1 MKRTYEVRDRADK
14 RAIREFMKREGQF
27 LLPMLELVEQTEV
40 AIDEVIQVMGRAT
53 IEAVLEMSAE
63 GVAGVKQAGRSRAED
78 DTVWYGRQCG
88 VVYLSDRKVRVERPR
103 LRRRGAGEGGEVEVP
118 AYAAMRRP
126 GAVADR
132 MLEVL
137 MAGVSTR
144 KYGRVIGEM
153 ADTVGVSKSAVS
165 RETVEAS
172 ERVLKELMERR
183 LDAWDLLVIYLDGIQ
198 MGSHHVL
205 AAVGVDSDGKKHVLG
220 VREGASENAE
230 VTSALLE
237 DLVERGLDPG
247 RRRLFVINGSKAL
260 RKAIEKVFGQ
270 RHPIQRCRN
279 HKLRNV
285 LGHLPKDQHP
295 QVKAAFRAAMKL
307 DAKQGE
313 QKLEQLARW
322 LERDH
327 PSASASLRE
336 GLSEMFTINRLG
348 LPPRLRK
355 CLGSTNL
362 IDSTSCFHA
371 RHALERVV
379 KRVYRI
385 DRSPEPADGPAPR
398 QLPSGTRLPRA
409 RVRGRLAEGGVHPA
423 GGQRGGA
430 RQQDAS
436 TREGA
441 ERRARALSCPL
452 LGGPH
457 LSTEGCGEPSG
468 QDLRRITRPESGTGS
483 CAGQRRGTGRS
494 EGGAGRCR
502 GGSQGAREGAGG
514 IACTARGD
522 QGGERSGPRD
532 PRLERGQD
540 SQSSSS
546 ISR

>member
-14 RAIREFMKREGQF
+14 RAIREFRKREGQF
-27 LLPMLELVEQTEV
+27 LLPMLELVEHTEV

-78 DTVWYGRQCG
+78 DTVWYGRQGG

-144 KYGRVIGEM
+144 KYGRVIGE
-153 ADTVGVSKSAVS
+153 
-165 RETVEAS
+165 
-172 ERVLKELMERR
+172 MERR

-247 RRRLFVINGSKAL
+247 RRRLFVIDGSKAL

-362 IDSTSCFHA
+362 IDSTHSGVRQKTRRVTHWKNGA
-371 RHALERVV
+371 MALRW
-379 KRVYRI
+379 
-385 DRSPEPADGPAPR
+385 AA
-398 QLPSGTRLPRA
+398 
-409 RVRGRLAEGGVHPA
+409 
-423 GGQRGGA
+423 
-430 RQQDAS
+430 AS
-436 TREGA
+436 FVE
-441 ERRARALSCPL
+441 
-452 LGGPH
+452 
-457 LSTEGCGEPSG
+457 TEKSY
-468 QDLRRITRPESGTGS
+468 RRIIGYDQLWMLRAHLDDHEPVAEMRK
-483 CAGQRRGTGRS
+483 AG
-494 EGGAGRCR
+494 
-502 GGSQGAREGAGG
+502 
-514 IACTARGD
+514 
-522 QGGERSGPRD
+522 
-532 PRLERGQD
+532 
-540 SQSSSS
+540 
-546 ISR
+546 

>member
-14 RAIREFMKREGQF
+14 RAIREFLKREGQF

-78 DTVWYGRQCG
+78 DTVWYGRQGG

-230 VTSALLE
+230 VSSALLE

-247 RRRLFVINGSKAL
+247 RRRLFVIDGSKAL

-362 IDSTSCFHA
+362 IDSTHSGVRQKTRRVTNWKNGA
-371 RHALERVV
+371 MALRWAGP
-379 KRVYRI
+379 
-385 DRSPEPADGPAPR
+385 RSWRPRRATGGSSATTSSGCSGPT
-398 QLPSGTRLPRA
+398 STTMNRLPK
-409 RVRGRLAEGGVHPA
+409 
-423 GGQRGGA
+423 
-430 RQQDAS
+430 
-436 TREGA
+436 
-441 ERRARALSCPL
+441 
-452 LGGPH
+452 
-457 LSTEGCGEPSG
+457 
-468 QDLRRITRPESGTGS
+468 
-483 CAGQRRGTGRS
+483 
-494 EGGAGRCR
+494 
-502 GGSQGAREGAGG
+502 
-514 IACTARGD
+514 
-522 QGGERSGPRD
+522 
-532 PRLERGQD
+532 
-540 SQSSSS
+540 
-546 ISR
+546 

>member
-14 RAIREFMKREGQF
+14 RAIREFLKREGQF

-40 AIDEVIQVMGRAT
+40 AIAEVIQVMGRAT

-78 DTVWYGRQCG
+78 DTVWYGRQGG

-103 LRRRGAGEGGEVEVP
+103 
-118 AYAAMRRP
+118 
-126 GAVADR
+126 
-132 MLEVL
+132 
-137 MAGVSTR
+137 
-144 KYGRVIGEM
+144 
-153 ADTVGVSKSAVS
+153 
-165 RETVEAS
+165 
-172 ERVLKELMERR
+172 
-183 LDAWDLLVIYLDGIQ
+183 LLVIYLDGIQ

-247 RRRLFVINGSKAL
+247 RRRLFVIDGSKAL

-285 LGHLPKDQHP
+285 LGHLPKDQHA
-295 QVKAAFRAAMKL
+295 QVKAVFRAAMKL
-307 DAKQGE
+307 DAKEGE

-327 PSASASLRE
+327 PSAAASLRE

-362 IDSTSCFHA
+362 IDSTHSGVRQKTRRVTNWKNGA
-371 RHALERVV
+371 MALR
-379 KRVYRI
+379 
-385 DRSPEPADGPAPR
+385 
-398 QLPSGTRLPRA
+398 
-409 RVRGRLAEGGVHPA
+409 
-423 GGQRGGA
+423 
-430 RQQDAS
+430 
-436 TREGA
+436 
-441 ERRARALSCPL
+441 
-452 LGGPH
+452 
-457 LSTEGCGEPSG
+457 
-468 QDLRRITRPESGTGS
+468 
-483 CAGQRRGTGRS
+483 
-494 EGGAGRCR
+494 
-502 GGSQGAREGAGG
+502 
-514 IACTARGD
+514 
-522 QGGERSGPRD
+522 
-532 PRLERGQD
+532 
-540 SQSSSS
+540 
-546 ISR
+546 

>member
-14 RAIREFMKREGQF
+14 RAIREFLKREGQF

-78 DTVWYGRQCG
+78 DTVWYGRQG
-88 VVYLSDRKVRVERPR
+88 GMVYLSDRKVRVERPR

-137 MAGVSTR
+137 MAG
-144 KYGRVIGEM
+144 
-153 ADTVGVSKSAVS
+153 VS

-247 RRRLFVINGSKAL
+247 RRRLFVIDGSKAL

-362 IDSTSCFHA
+362 IDSTHSGVRQKTRRVTNWKNGA
-371 RHALERVV
+371 MALRW
-379 KRVYRI
+379 
-385 DRSPEPADGPAPR
+385 AA
-398 QLPSGTRLPRA
+398 
-409 RVRGRLAEGGVHPA
+409 
-423 GGQRGGA
+423 
-430 RQQDAS
+430 AS
-436 TREGA
+436 FVE
-441 ERRARALSCPL
+441 
-452 LGGPH
+452 
-457 LSTEGCGEPSG
+457 TEKSY
-468 QDLRRITRPESGTGS
+468 RRIIGYDQLWMLRAHLDDHEPVAEMRK
-483 CAGQRRGTGRS
+483 AG
-494 EGGAGRCR
+494 
-502 GGSQGAREGAGG
+502 
-514 IACTARGD
+514 
-522 QGGERSGPRD
+522 
-532 PRLERGQD
+532 
-540 SQSSSS
+540 
-546 ISR
+546 

>member
-1 MKRTYEVRDRADK
+1 MRGLARNVDHIPGAQWIPRSTRNARAPATRAVEHFAAHKQGPCAALYEHDIDDVIMYLGDSVRVPMNESEAVGSGGVAVVGQSLAGRVVPAHPG
-14 RAIREFMKREGQF
+14 REGRIPPFQ
-27 LLPMLELVEQTEV
+27 L
-40 AIDEVIQVMGRAT
+40 
-53 IEAVLEMSAE
+53 
-63 GVAGVKQAGRSRAED
+63 RSFPHGESR
-78 DTVWYGRQCG
+78 
-88 VVYLSDRKVRVERPR
+88 RVELKYRRVGKDNSLAYECWDPQAPG
-103 LRRRGAGEGGEVEVP
+103 RRGGYEVP

-247 RRRLFVINGSKAL
+247 RRRLFVIDGSKAL

-362 IDSTSCFHA
+362 IDSTHSGVRQKTRRVTNWKNGA
-371 RHALERVV
+371 MALRW
-379 KRVYRI
+379 
-385 DRSPEPADGPAPR
+385 AA
-398 QLPSGTRLPRA
+398 
-409 RVRGRLAEGGVHPA
+409 
-423 GGQRGGA
+423 
-430 RQQDAS
+430 AS
-436 TREGA
+436 FVE
-441 ERRARALSCPL
+441 
-452 LGGPH
+452 
-457 LSTEGCGEPSG
+457 TEKSY
-468 QDLRRITRPESGTGS
+468 RRIIGYDQLWMLRAHLDDHEPVAEMRK
-483 CAGQRRGTGRS
+483 AG
-494 EGGAGRCR
+494 
-502 GGSQGAREGAGG
+502 
-514 IACTARGD
+514 
-522 QGGERSGPRD
+522 
-532 PRLERGQD
+532 
-540 SQSSSS
+540 
-546 ISR
+546 

>member
-14 RAIREFMKREGQF
+14 RAIREFLKREGQF

-78 DTVWYGRQCG
+78 DTVWYGRQGG

-247 RRRLFVINGSKAL
+247 RRRLFVIDGSKAL

-362 IDSTSCFHA
+362 IDSTHSGVRQKTRRVTNWKNGA
-371 RHALERVV
+371 MALRW
-379 KRVYRI
+379 
-385 DRSPEPADGPAPR
+385 AA
-398 QLPSGTRLPRA
+398 
-409 RVRGRLAEGGVHPA
+409 
-423 GGQRGGA
+423 
-430 RQQDAS
+430 AS
-436 TREGA
+436 FVE
-441 ERRARALSCPL
+441 
-452 LGGPH
+452 
-457 LSTEGCGEPSG
+457 TEKSY
-468 QDLRRITRPESGTGS
+468 RRIIGYDQLWMLRAHLDDHEPVAEMRKARLTRRLSGATTFN
-483 CAGQRRGTGRS
+483 CQRDTIQRKIPTLNLHHGHQSLHRYQNTVADLVDRYD
-494 EGGAGRCR
+494 EIGA
-502 GGSQGAREGAGG
+502 
-514 IACTARGD
+514 
-522 QGGERSGPRD
+522 SGPDR
-532 PRLERGQD
+532 RNAHVGHGRN
-540 SQSSSS
+540 
-546 ISR
+546 

>member
-14 RAIREFMKREGQF
+14 RAIREFLKREGQF

-78 DTVWYGRQCG
+78 DTVWYGRQGG
-88 VVYLSDRKVRVERPR
+88 VVYLSDRKVRVEWPR

-247 RRRLFVINGSKAL
+247 RRRLFVIDGSKAL

-362 IDSTSCFHA
+362 IDSTHSGVRQKTRRVTNWKNGA
-371 RHALERVV
+371 MALRWAAASFVETEKSYRRIIGYDQLWMLRAHLDDHEPVAETLSANVRETRSTQRIRVGRRQRNRTCWDCEREWKRMVV
-379 KRVYRI
+379 
-385 DRSPEPADGPAPR
+385 PLEPGRPSEAR
-398 QLPSGTRLPRA
+398 QLLRT
-409 RVRGRLAEGGVHPA
+409 
-423 GGQRGGA
+423 QR
-430 RQQDAS
+430 
-436 TREGA
+436 
-441 ERRARALSCPL
+441 
-452 LGGPH
+452 
-457 LSTEGCGEPSG
+457 
-468 QDLRRITRPESGTGS
+468 
-483 CAGQRRGTGRS
+483 
-494 EGGAGRCR
+494 
-502 GGSQGAREGAGG
+502 
-514 IACTARGD
+514 
-522 QGGERSGPRD
+522 
-532 PRLERGQD
+532 
-540 SQSSSS
+540 
-546 ISR
+546 